1 MLQRKKFSHENFH
14 WLAAGCFAAVS
25 LFCTG
30 IIAFA
35 KNSRRRNPLL
45 AKNTLIFDLFL
56 LLMFFAGRT

>member
-14 WLAAGCFAAVS
+14 WLADGCFEVVS
-25 LFCTG
+25 FFCAR

-45 AKNTLIFDLFL
+45 AKITLIFDLFF
-56 LLMFFAGRT
+56 LLML